1 MASQKARLQNTVASR
16 ATLHRTG
23 TATELRA
30 LDGQRSLP
38 PEDDKARVDR
48 QRRQFK
54 GDPYVT
60 YVDVAA
66 YPAGGL
72 FAVAAVNGRD
82 NSLNLAA
89 SVRAE
94 TPAAA
99 ETIAAGALVI
109 KQHDRVYNA
118 RYEEYIDPPA
128 GHVFSDKDKIRLV
141 CNENL
146 QMYCSTSD
154 KVTVVP
160 GGSLPE
166 NGESNGQQPS
176 QQLTCTDGE
185 YKLPPVPLDIKDAI
199 DRTEPGKVSS
209 KTKSRIVGWI
219 ANHLMTIRVYPG
231 SLYEAAS
238 RALVLEYPA
247 LRDTIGTGWD
257 SWKVSLRYK
266 LGYMRKSLCT
276 VPAVQAARVAYGKRK
291 DTQESLNNKRHCHVT
306 ADLSQH
312 VAAQHDAATVN
323 SHVEFMMNEVKRP
336 NSDMIKLRDSMLQT
350 RPARQQWIKEMR
362 PPTGDVLN
370 KYPALANAEMLHEEF
385 TALTGVKLEEKIL
398 QFINQYGNRLFELA
412 KCRRSSKEAIAGI
425 EAELDKLEGDE
436 KKYRFA
442 VGVFELL
449 PFLLKETPR
458 FLQGPD
464 TYPALSFKGAC
475 AATATDIIASFEGFQ
490 VEATSASQPSPSL
503 LLPVV
508 VPSPNIDGDRVVHQV
523 MQVRKLVLNG
533 YNVLQ

>member
-1 MASQKARLQNTVASR
+1 MEPPQFEYLVSFRDRKKLLSAHGQTEADLLEALK
-16 ATLHRTG
+16 RTDFG
-23 TATELRA
+23 YA
-30 LDGQRSLP
+30 LPTCRI
-38 PEDDKARVDR
+38 E
-48 QRRQFK
+48 
-54 GDPYVT
+54 
-60 YVDVAA
+60 
-66 YPAGGL
+66 
-72 FAVAAVNGRD
+72 
-82 NSLNLAA
+82 
-89 SVRAE
+89 
-94 TPAAA
+94 
-99 ETIAAGALVI
+99 
-109 KQHDRVYNA
+109 VYNA

-247 LRDTIGTGWD
+247 LRDTIGTGW
-257 SWKVSLRYK
+257 
-266 LGYMRKSLCT
+266 
-276 VPAVQAARVAYGKRK
+276 
-291 DTQESLNNKRHCHVT
+291 T

-490 VEATSASQPSPSL
+490 VEAVDIIAGMTALIELYWVFDVKYSNVSKKTFTVLEHFCGLPPTSTKKMPLVIRLISSL
-503 LLPVV
+503 E
-508 VPSPNIDGDRVVHQV
+508 QTA
-523 MQVRKLVLNG
+523 
-533 YNVLQ
+533 

>member
-1 MASQKARLQNTVASR
+1 M
-16 ATLHRTG
+16 
-23 TATELRA
+23 
-30 LDGQRSLP
+30 D
-38 PEDDKARVDR
+38 
-48 QRRQFK
+48 
-54 GDPYVT
+54 
-60 YVDVAA
+60 
-66 YPAGGL
+66 
-72 FAVAAVNGRD
+72 
-82 NSLNLAA
+82 
-89 SVRAE
+89 
-94 TPAAA
+94 
-99 ETIAAGALVI
+99 
-109 KQHDRVYNA
+109 
-118 RYEEYIDPPA
+118 
-128 GHVFSDKDKIRLV
+128 
-141 CNENL
+141 
-146 QMYCSTSD
+146 CSTSD

-185 YKLPPVPLDIKDAI
+185 YKLPPMPLDIKEAI
-199 DRTEPGKVSS
+199 ERTEPGKVSS

-291 DTQESLNNKRHCHVT
+291 DTQESLNIKRHCHVT

-370 KYPALANAEMLHEEF
+370 KYPALANAEMLSINNCCIFLHEEF

-490 VEATSASQPSPSL
+490 EEAVDIIAGMTALIELYWVFDVKYSNVSKKTFTVLEHFCGLPPTSTKKMPLVIRLISSL
-503 LLPVV
+503 E
-508 VPSPNIDGDRVVHQV
+508 QTA
-523 MQVRKLVLNG
+523 
-533 YNVLQ
+533 